1 MKKMK
6 KIASVLLA
14 LVMVVAMA
22 MPAFAG
28 EVTPPNTSD
37 ATDSFTITV
46 NNPKDSISI
55 DGQTFSAYKVFDVTY
70 NLENEAYLYTVAD
83 AFQDFTY
90 TVAGAEGAEG
100 TTYNK
105 ETLVGYV
112 ETLSS
117 DSAAL
122 NAFAAAVFKYVSD
135 NNIEASG
142 SAVAANEQAVITL
155 AQAGYYLVS
164 GGATNEDSEDGSG
177 SVTAA
182 CILDTTN
189 PSVEMQVKADAPSI
203 DKVIVEA
210 DSANGA
216 EGKGTAQDVG
226 SVVKFKLTS
235 KVPAMTGYTTYKYIV
250 HDKMTSGLTFNNDVK
265 VTIGGTEYNAITVSD
280 VDADGAFTIDFGDII
295 GQTEAAEIV
304 ITYSAT
310 INNNALVSD
319 VETNTVSLEYSNN
332 PYDENDTD
340 KTPDKIVYVY
350 DFDIVIDKY
359 VGGDASTKLAGAEFY
374 LTNADGKYY
383 KLTTAEDGA
392 KKVSWVDA
400 KEDATRLTTDE
411 NGYARFEGLDSGD
424 YQLVEEKAPNGYN
437 KLDGPVNVKIT
448 IEYEEDGSLKSS
460 SATVDATGQLS
471 QTQGVENKA
480 GSLLPSTGGIGT
492 TIFYIVGTIL
502 VVGAGILLVTKRR
515 MKEQ

>member
-37 ATDSFTITV
+37 DTKNFTITV

-83 AFQDFTY
+83 AFQNFTY
-90 TVAGAEGAEG
+90 TVAGAEGEEG
-100 TTYNK
+100 TMYDK
-105 ETLVGYV
+105 ETLVEYV
-112 ETLSS
+112 ETLTSNS
-117 DSAAL
+117 EAL

-135 NNIEASG
+135 NSIAASG
-142 SAVAANEQAVITL
+142 SAVAANEQAVIELT
-155 AQAGYYLVS
+155 QAGYYLVS
-164 GGATNEDSEDGSG
+164 GGATNEDGDG

-210 DSANGA
+210 DSANGE

-226 SVVKFKLTS
+226 STVNFKLTS
-235 KVPAMTGYTTYKYIV
+235 TVPVMTGYTTYKYIV
-250 HDKMTSGLTFNNDVK
+250 HDKMTSGLTFNNDVE
-265 VTIGGTEYNAITVSD
+265 VTIGGTAYNEITVSD
-280 VDADGAFTIDFGDII
+280 VDADGAFTIDFGNIV
-295 GQTEAAEIV
+295 GQDEGAEIV

-319 VETNTVSLEYSNN
+319 VETNTVNLEYSND
-332 PYDENDTD
+332 PYDENKTD

-350 DFDIVIDKY
+350 DFDIVINKY
-359 VGGDASTKLAGAEFY
+359 ADGDESKKLAGAEFY

-383 KLTTAEDGA
+383 QLTTADDGA
-392 KKVSWVDA
+392 KTVSWVDA
-400 KEDATRLTTDE
+400 KGDATKLTTDD
-411 NGYARFEGLDSGD
+411 NGYARFEGLDAGD

-437 KLDGPVNVKIT
+437 KLDGPVDVKIT
-448 IEYEEDGSLKSS
+448 IEYKEDGSLKTS
-460 SATVDATGQLS
+460 SATVDSTGQLS
-471 QTQGVENKA
+471 QTSKIENKA